1 MAMVLEASRS
11 AGPQN
16 GRARDRRATI
26 REVCLIGREGALG
39 GSEDWKSG
47 QRITWKGRGYRIV
60 AAAPAGDGNASA
72 ENGERERPS
81 RRRVPLRQYV
91 HLAACEPG

>member
-16 GRARDRRATI
+16 GRARGERATI
-26 REVCLIGREGALG
+26 REVCLIGREGGPG
-39 GSEDWKSG
+39 GFEDWRSG
-47 QRITWKGRGYRIV
+47 QRITWNGRGYRIV
-60 AAAPAGDGNASA
+60 AAAPVAEVNANAG
-72 ENGERERPS
+72 NGERERPS
-81 RRRVPLRQYV
+81 RRRAPLRQYV